1 MANVAFKSGLSSALA
16 SATKTEGTFYL
27 TTDTHKLY
35 VYRNSTLIDLNHF
48 VKFVATQQALFDLD
62 AQVGDFAYVINDNIL
77 VYKKSD
83 NSPETLNDWTQV
95 NPDTQIST
103 TSSAVALADI
113 TSGVSITTTVGDT
126 AGNTAS
132 GSFSIK
138 AGNNNVH
145 LSQEGGV
152 ITISTDNDASDHQYA
167 IGTSASAN
175 SGLITLAT
183 TFNGTTSTAVA
194 VTVASSGQASVTSD
208 AAGTITVD
216 VPVQEIVNSLSFT
229 SAGVLV
235 ANATLGAEGAGT
247 SSTVTP
253 TVSYGHADVSGIPNS
268 TGAAN
273 TTAVF
278 ASGTA
283 VLDVYTA
290 GQVDRLIESY
300 MQAADAMTYKGTI
313 LTSAALASTCFS
325 AGDETGTYDGEV
337 GDTYKI
343 GADFSY
349 NDVDYKTGDLLIA
362 KGKDG
367 SVTWDR
373 IESGDIQAVRGSVT
387 TSSFK
392 VEDGNSGDKFID
404 VSLAGSSGAD
414 SRAAITVSGNV
425 STSNA
430 MGGTVTYTFSH
441 GDAGSGTAIT
451 TAAANSASTLAA
463 ATSAGASTITIPVV
477 TGISYDGAGHVTT
490 ASAKNY
496 VITDTHANITQV
508 DTDASIISSSEARIA
523 TTVSDTDGVGAS
535 DSVAFVTSSGS
546 AIQFSSASVTIG
558 TTTTTAISIDFVW
571 GTF

>member
-1 MANVAFKSGLSSALA
+1 MANVAFKSGLAKDLA
-16 SATKTEGTFYL
+16 SAVKTEGTFYL

-35 VYRNSTLIDLNHF
+35 VYRNSELIDLNHF
-48 VKFVATQQALFDLD
+48 IKFVSTQSQLFALD
-62 AQVGDFAYVINDNIL
+62 AQIGDFAYVINDNIL

-83 NSPETLNDWTQV
+83 SPTETLSDWTQV
-95 NPDTQIST
+95 NPDTQISS
-103 TSSAVALADI
+103 TSTAVALGNV
-113 TSGVSITTTVGDT
+113 TSGVSVTTTVGDT

-132 GSFSIK
+132 GAFSLV

-145 LSQEGGV
+145 LSQSGGV
-152 ITISTDNDASDHQYA
+152 ITITTDNDSSDHQYA

-175 SGLITLAT
+175 SGLITMTT
-183 TFNGTTSTAVA
+183 TFNGSTSTAVA
-194 VTVASSGQASVTSD
+194 VTVASSGQASVTSN

-229 SAGVLV
+229 TAGALIS
-235 ANATLGAEGAGT
+235 NATLGAEGAGA

-253 TVSYGHADVSGIPNS
+253 TLSYGHADVSGIPNS

-300 MQAADAMTYKGTI
+300 MQAADAMTYQGTV
-313 LTSAALASTCFS
+313 TSATIAGKCFA
-325 AGDETGTYDGEV
+325 AGSETGTYAGNV
-337 GDTYKI
+337 GDVYKV
-343 GADFSY
+343 AENFEY
-349 NDVDYKTGDLLIA
+349 NDIAYKTGDLLIA

-367 SVTWDR
+367 AVTWD
-373 IESGDIQAVRGSVT
+373 IVESGDIQAVRGSVT

-414 SRAAITVSGNV
+414 SRAAITISGNV
-425 STSNA
+425 STSNS

-451 TAAANSASTLAA
+451 TAAATTATTLAA
-463 ATSAGASTITIPVV
+463 ATSAGAGTITIPVV